1 MALDACGQRPLPNCQ
16 CYLCEFLKP
25 MNALASSLLKRL
37 KIKASALPRAQQ
49 QVIAVILKDPE
60 QALSMSVDALAAQA
74 QVSMPTIM
82 RTTRQFGFEGVREF
96 KLALAQDLGRTSS
109 VHRAVSLD
117 DDCAEIIQKIL
128 GSTAASISALQHQLN
143 PQTLN
148 EAAELISNALRID
161 CYSVGTT
168 SAFMADDLQGRLFR
182 LGKAAHAFHD
192 AHKQLISAASLG
204 SQGVAVAISHVGRMP
219 FLLESVTFAKSQGAK
234 VIAITQPH
242 TPLAEIADVVI
253 DVMVPPDAVMR
264 VGTDAYIAHL
274 LVIELLM
281 ILVLQKLG
289 PNAIQLQTQYREILQ
304 QHGQDVD
311 QHPWMHWAWPNMK
324 KETS

>member
-1 MALDACGQRPLPNCQ
+1 
-16 CYLCEFLKP
+16 
-25 MNALASSLLKRL
+25 MNAVASSLLKRL
-37 KIKASALPRAQQ
+37 KTKANALPRAQQ
-49 QVIAVILKDPE
+49 QVIALILKDPE
-60 QALSMSVDALAAQA
+60 QALTMSVDALAAQA
-74 QVSMPTIM
+74 HVSMPTIM
-82 RTTRQFGFEGVREF
+82 RTARQFGFEGVREF

-109 VHRAVSLD
+109 VHRAVSLE
-117 DDCAEIIQKIL
+117 DDCAVVIQKIL
-128 GSTAASISALQHQLN
+128 GSTAASLTALQHQLN
-143 PQTLN
+143 PNTLN
-148 EAAELISNALRID
+148 EAADLIAQATRID

-182 LGKAAHAFHD
+182 LGKSAHAIHD

-204 SQGVAVAISHVGRMP
+204 IHGVAVAISHVGRMP
-219 FLLESVTFAKSQGAK
+219 FLLESVTFARQQGAK

-242 TPLAEIADVVI
+242 TPVADIADVVI

-264 VGTDAYIAHL
+264 VGTEAYLAHL

-289 PNAIQLQTQYREILQ
+289 PKAIELQTQYREVLQ

-311 QHPWMHWAWPNMK
+311 QHPWIHWTWPHAE
-324 KETS
+324 KEHT

>member
-1 MALDACGQRPLPNCQ
+1 
-16 CYLCEFLKP
+16 

-37 KIKASALPRAQQ
+37 KSKASALPRAQQ

-128 GSTAASISALQHQLN
+128 GSTAASISALQLQLN
-143 PQTLN
+143 PQNLN
-148 EAAELISNALRID
+148 EAAELISNASRID

-182 LGKAAHAFHD
+182 LGKAAYAFHD

-311 QHPWMHWAWPNMK
+311 QHPWIHWAWPNMK
-324 KETS
+324 QETS

>member
-1 MALDACGQRPLPNCQ
+1 
-16 CYLCEFLKP
+16 
-25 MNALASSLLKRL
+25 MNAASSSLLKRL
-37 KIKASALPRAQQ
+37 KTKASSLPRAQQ
-49 QVIAVILKDPE
+49 QVIAVILQDPE

-96 KLALAQDLGRTSS
+96 KLALAQDLGRSSS

-117 DDCAEIIQKIL
+117 DDCAVVIQKIL
-128 GSTAASISALQHQLN
+128 GSTAAAITSLQHQLN
-143 PQTLN
+143 PNTLN
-148 EAAELISNALRID
+148 EAANLIAQASRID

-168 SAFMADDLQGRLFR
+168 SAFMADDLEGRLFR
-182 LGKAAHAFHD
+182 LGKAAHAIHD

-204 SQGVAVAISHVGRMP
+204 THGVAVAISHVGRMP
-219 FLLESVTFAKSQGAK
+219 FLLESVTFARSQGAK

-264 VGTDAYIAHL
+264 VGTEAYIAHL

-289 PNAIQLQTQYREILQ
+289 PKAIELQTQYREVLQ

-311 QHPWMHWAWPNMK
+311 QHPWIHWTWPHPE
-324 KETS
+324 KEAT

>member
-1 MALDACGQRPLPNCQ
+1 
-16 CYLCEFLKP
+16 
-25 MNALASSLLKRL
+25 MNALATSLLKRL
-37 KIKASALPRAQQ
+37 KSKASSLPRAQQ

-60 QALSMSVDALAAQA
+60 QALTLSVDALAAQA

-96 KLALAQDLGRTSS
+96 KLALAQDLGRSSS
-109 VHRAVSLD
+109 VHRAVGLED
-117 DDCAEIIQKIL
+117 NCAEIIQKIL
-128 GSTAASISALQHQLN
+128 GSTAASISALQQQLN
-143 PQTLN
+143 PHTLN
-148 EAAELISNALRID
+148 EAAELIFNASRVD

-182 LGKAAHAFHD
+182 LGKVANAFHD

-204 SQGVAVAISHVGRMP
+204 PQGVAVAISHVGRMP
-219 FLLESVTFAKSQGAK
+219 FLLESVTFARAQGAK
-234 VIAITQPH
+234 VIAITQPQ

-264 VGTDAYIAHL
+264 VGTEAYIAHL

-289 PNAIQLQTQYREILQ
+289 PDAIQLQTQYREVLQ
-304 QHGQDVD
+304 KHGQDVD
-311 QHPWMHWAWPNMK
+311 QHPWIHWAWPNLE

>member
-1 MALDACGQRPLPNCQ
+1 
-16 CYLCEFLKP
+16 
-25 MNALASSLLKRL
+25 MNAVASSLLKRM
-37 KIKASALPRAQQ
+37 KSKANALPRAQQ
-49 QVIAVILKDPE
+49 QVIALILKDPE
-60 QALSMSVDALAAQA
+60 QALTMSVDALAAQA
-74 QVSMPTIM
+74 HVSMPTIM

-117 DDCAEIIQKIL
+117 DDCAVIVQKIL
-128 GSTAASISALQHQLN
+128 GSTAASLAALQHQLN
-143 PQTLN
+143 PNTLN
-148 EAAELISNALRID
+148 EAADLLAQATRID

-182 LGKAAHAFHD
+182 LGKAAHAIHD

-204 SQGVAVAISHVGRMP
+204 IHGVAVAISHVGRMP
-219 FLLESVTFAKSQGAK
+219 FLLESVSFARQQGAK

-242 TPLAEIADVVI
+242 TPLADMADVVI

-264 VGTDAYIAHL
+264 VGTEAYIAHL

-289 PNAIQLQTQYREILQ
+289 PKAIELQSQYREVLH

-311 QHPWMHWAWPNMK
+311 QHPWIQWAWPHSEN
-324 KETS
+324 EAT

>member
-1 MALDACGQRPLPNCQ
+1 
-16 CYLCEFLKP
+16 
-25 MNALASSLLKRL
+25 MNAAASSLLKRL
-37 KIKASALPRAQQ
+37 KTKAGALPRAQQ

-82 RTTRQFGFEGVREF
+82 RTARQFGFEGVREF
-96 KLALAQDLGRTSS
+96 KLALAQDIGRTSS

-128 GSTAASISALQHQLN
+128 GSTAASIAALQHQLSPN
-143 PQTLN
+143 TLN
-148 EAAELISNALRID
+148 PAADLLAHASRID

-182 LGKAAHAFHD
+182 LGKAAHAIHD
-192 AHKQLISAASLG
+192 AHKQLISATSLG
-204 SQGVAVAISHVGRMP
+204 PHGVAVAISHVGRMP
-219 FLLESVTFAKSQGAK
+219 FLLESVSFARAQGAK

-242 TPLAEIADVVI
+242 TPLAEMADVVI

-264 VGTDAYIAHL
+264 VGTEAYIAQL

-289 PNAIQLQTQYREILQ
+289 PKAIQMQTQYREVLQ

-311 QHPWMHWAWPNMK
+311 QEPWLHWAWTHS
-324 KETS
+324 ERDVS

>member
-1 MALDACGQRPLPNCQ
+1 
-16 CYLCEFLKP
+16 
-25 MNALASSLLKRL
+25 MNSVASSLLKRL
-37 KIKASALPRAQQ
+37 KNKAAVLPRAQQ

-60 QALSMSVDALAAQA
+60 KALSLSVDAIALQA

-82 RTTRQFGFEGVREF
+82 RTARQFGFEGVREF
-96 KLALAQDLGRTSS
+96 KLALAQDLGRTSL
-109 VHRAVSLD
+109 VHRSVSLD
-117 DDCAEIIQKIL
+117 DTSQEMIQKIL
-128 GSTAASISALQHQLN
+128 GGAAASITALQHQLN
-143 PQTLN
+143 PRTLV
-148 EAAELISNALRID
+148 EAAQLIANATRVD

-182 LGKAAHAFHD
+182 LGKSAYAFHD

-204 SQGVAVAISHVGRMP
+204 TKGVAVAISHVGRMP
-219 FLLESVTFAKSQGAK
+219 FLLESATFAKSQGAM

-264 VGTDAYIAHL
+264 VGTEAYIAHL
-274 LVIELLM
+274 LIIELLM
-281 ILVLQKLG
+281 ILVLKELG
-289 PNAIQLQTQYREILQ
+289 PESVNLQMQYREVLR

-311 QHPWMHWAWPNMK
+311 QHTWPHWTWPSIQK
-324 KETS
+324 DLSE

>member
-1 MALDACGQRPLPNCQ
+1 
-16 CYLCEFLKP
+16 
-25 MNALASSLLKRL
+25 MNAVASSLLKRL
-37 KIKASALPRAQQ
+37 KNKAAVLPRAQQ

-60 QALSMSVDALAAQA
+60 KALSLSVDAIALQA

-82 RTTRQFGFEGVREF
+82 RTARQFGFEGVREF
-96 KLALAQDLGRTSS
+96 KLALAQDLGRTSL
-109 VHRAVSLD
+109 VHRSVSLD
-117 DDCAEIIQKIL
+117 DTSQEMIQKIL
-128 GSTAASISALQHQLN
+128 SGAAASITALQHQLN
-143 PQTLN
+143 PRTLV
-148 EAAELISNALRID
+148 EAAQLIANATRVD

-182 LGKAAHAFHD
+182 LGKSAYAFHD

-204 SQGVAVAISHVGRMP
+204 TQGVAVAISHVGRMP
-219 FLLESVTFAKSQGAK
+219 FLLESATFARSQGAK

-264 VGTDAYIAHL
+264 VGTEAYIAHL
-274 LVIELLM
+274 LIIELLM
-281 ILVLQKLG
+281 ILVLKELG
-289 PNAIQLQTQYREILQ
+289 PDSVNLQMQYREVLQ

-311 QHPWMHWAWPNMK
+311 QHTWPHWTWPNSQ
-324 KETS
+324 KESPV

>member
-1 MALDACGQRPLPNCQ
+1 
-16 CYLCEFLKP
+16 
-25 MNALASSLLKRL
+25 MNAVTSSLLERL
-37 KIKASALPRAQQ
+37 KNKAPVLPRAQQ

-60 QALSMSVDALAAQA
+60 KALMLSVDAIALQSK
-74 QVSMPTIM
+74 VSMPTIM
-82 RTTRQFGFEGVREF
+82 RTARQFGFEGVREF

-109 VHRAVSLD
+109 IHRSVSLED
-117 DDCAEIIQKIL
+117 TSQEMIQKIL
-128 GSTAASISALQHQLN
+128 GGAAASISALQHQLN
-143 PQTLN
+143 PRTLV
-148 EAAELISNALRID
+148 EAAHLIAKATRVD

-182 LGKAAHAFHD
+182 LGKSAYAFHD

-204 SQGVAVAISHVGRMP
+204 TKGVAVAISHVGRMP
-219 FLLESVTFAKSQGAK
+219 FLLESATFAKSQGAM

-264 VGTDAYIAHL
+264 VGTEAYIAHL
-274 LVIELLM
+274 LIIELLM
-281 ILVLQKLG
+281 ILVLKELG
-289 PNAIQLQTQYREILQ
+289 PESVNLQMQYREVLR

-311 QHPWMHWAWPNMK
+311 QHTWPHWTWPSIQK
-324 KETS
+324 DLSE

>member
-1 MALDACGQRPLPNCQ
+1 
-16 CYLCEFLKP
+16 
-25 MNALASSLLKRL
+25 MNAVASSLLKRM
-37 KIKASALPRAQQ
+37 KSKANALPRAQQ
-49 QVIAVILKDPE
+49 QVIALILKDPE
-60 QALSMSVDALAAQA
+60 QALTLSVDALAAQA
-74 QVSMPTIM
+74 HVSMPTIM

-109 VHRAVSLD
+109 VHRAVSLE
-117 DDCAEIIQKIL
+117 DDCAVIVQKIL
-128 GSTAASISALQHQLN
+128 GSTAASIAALQHQLN
-143 PQTLN
+143 PNTLN
-148 EAAELISNALRID
+148 EAADLLAQATRID

-182 LGKAAHAFHD
+182 LGKAAHAIHD

-204 SQGVAVAISHVGRMP
+204 IHGVAVAISHVGRMP
-219 FLLESVTFAKSQGAK
+219 FLLESATFARQQGAK

-242 TPLAEIADVVI
+242 TPLADMADVVI

-264 VGTDAYIAHL
+264 VGTEAYIAHL

-289 PNAIQLQTQYREILQ
+289 PKAIELQSQYREVLH

-311 QHPWMHWAWPNMK
+311 QHPWIQWAWPHSE
-324 KETS
+324 KEAT